1 VGDIPLKTVKVP
13 DAMASVFGEA
23 ERVVASYFGAWQK
36 APERGAIEIF
46 GERYVLV
53 RAASLSVEFFALVE
67 GLYGPGR
74 EDEAATFARNILF
87 DLAHAIGKAD
97 ARSFHAKMGLVDPIA
112 RLSAGPV
119 HFSHTGWAFVDI
131 HAESVAAPD
140 DSYCLIFDHPYSF
153 ESDAWIRAGRASS
166 FPVCIMNAGYS
177 SGWCEESF
185 GIELVASEVLC
196 RARGD
201 EHCRFVMATPSA
213 IERHVRAYR
222 EGRPQLA
229 GSLQGHQIPDF
240 FARKRAEEELRRSH
254 AELERR
260 VEERTAEL
268 SRANELLQREM
279 EERARVESALRQT
292 HKLEALG
299 RLAGGIAHDFN
310 NLMGVVLGR
319 CALLRG
325 HLSADDP
332 LCAEV
337 EEIRAAGERAAA
349 LTQQLLAFGR
359 AQVLRRVLLDFD
371 RTVDDVLG
379 VLRPLIPEDIEIRRV
394 PSMSDRGVGSVEGD
408 RGQIE
413 QVVMNLVINARDAM
427 PRGGVLTVETTRVVA
442 SRVDPAAA
450 LAPGDYACLSV
461 TDTGVG
467 MTRETMARVFEPFFT
482 TKDEGA
488 SAGLGLATVY
498 GIVKQSGGG
507 ITVASEPGR
516 GSRFRVYLP
525 RSDQAASAVEPR
537 SVTPTPSQGT
547 ETILLVEDRQNLRT
561 VLAQVLEGFGY
572 RVLSASG
579 ADEALALA
587 DRHAGAIHLLLTDVV
602 MPRMG
607 GADLARRISE
617 RCPEIRV
624 LYMSGHASDAVVRHG
639 VLERTSGFLQKP
651 FAPEQLAAKIREVL
665 AEEV

>member
-1 VGDIPLKTVKVP
+1 MSLKTVRVP

-23 ERVVASYFGAWQK
+23 ERVVASYFAAWQK
-36 APERGAIEIF
+36 EPERGTIEIF

-53 RAASLSVEFFALVE
+53 RAASLSVEFFGLVE

-74 EDEAATFARNILF
+74 EEEAAAFARNILF

-97 ARSFHAKMGLVDPIA
+97 ARSFHAKMGLADPIA

-131 HAESVAAPD
+131 LEESVAVPD
-140 DSYCLIFDHPYSF
+140 DTYCLIYDHPYSF
-153 ESDAWIRAGRASS
+153 ESDAWLRAQRSPS

-185 GIELVASEVLC
+185 DMVLVASEVLC

-201 EHCRFVMATPSA
+201 EHCRFVMSTPGA
-213 IERHVRAYR
+213 IEGHVRAYR
-222 EGRPQLA
+222 EDRPHLA
-229 GSLQGHQIPDF
+229 RSMQGYQIPDF
-240 FARKRAEEELRRSH
+240 FSRKRAEEELRHSH
-254 AELERR
+254 DQLERR
-260 VEERTAEL
+260 VEDRTAEL

-279 EERARVESALRQT
+279 EERVRAESALRQT

-319 CALLRG
+319 CAILRG
-325 HLSADDP
+325 HLAPDDP
-332 LCAEV
+332 LRAEV
-337 EEIRAAGERAAA
+337 EEIRSAGERAAV
-349 LTQQLLAFGR
+349 LTQQLLAFSR
-359 AQVLRRVLLDFD
+359 VQVLRRVLLDLD

-379 VLRPLIPEDIEIRRV
+379 VLRPLLPEDIEIQRV
-394 PSMSDRGVGSVEGD
+394 PPLPARGVGSVEVD

-427 PRGGVLTVETTRVVA
+427 PAGGILTVETARVDA
-442 SRVDPAAA
+442 AARDPAAA
-450 LAPGDYACLSV
+450 LPAGEYACLSV
-461 TDTGVG
+461 SDTGVG
-467 MTRETMARVFEPFFT
+467 MSPETMAHVFEPFFT
-482 TKDEGA
+482 TKDEGLG
-488 SAGLGLATVY
+488 AGLGLATVY

-507 ITVASEPGR
+507 ITVLSEPR
-516 GSRFRVYLP
+516 QGSRFSVYLP
-525 RSDQAASAVEPR
+525 RSDQPASPVDEPATAPVAVHG
-537 SVTPTPSQGT
+537 S

-561 VLAQVLEGFGY
+561 VLGQVLEGFGY
-572 RVLSASG
+572 VVLSAGG
-579 ADEALALA
+579 ADEAIDLS
-587 DRHAGAIHLLLTDVV
+587 DRHAGPIHLLLTDVV

-607 GADLARRISE
+607 GADLARRIAE
-617 RCPEIRV
+617 RRPEVSV

-639 VLERTSGFLQKP
+639 VLERASGFLQKP
-651 FAPEQLAAKIREVL
+651 FAPEQLAAKIREIL
-665 AEEV
+665 G